1 MQEAGRRRPAL
12 LTEGSNM
19 KSKNPAVRWLYEYGV
34 ITLGCALYALS
45 FNWFFQP
52 NNISMGGFTGVA
64 QIVNRFISVL
74 PVGVTSILLNVPLFY
89 LGVRKQGV
97 KLLISSLYAMS
108 MGSLMIDGLA
118 AVYTFGPME
127 PMLASIY
134 GGVLLGVSMGL
145 MLTVG
150 ATTGGTELAARLL
163 KYKLRSLSIGR
174 LCLAIDVTVICLY
187 AMTFHSV
194 NNALYGIVA
203 MYISSLAMDTVVYG
217 SINAKIAY
225 IISNRSSEVAAR
237 LLEMDLGIT
246 LLNGRGGYSGDEKQ
260 VVLCAFKRSQIAV
273 IKASVTAIDPNA
285 FIIVCEAHEVLGEGF
300 GEYTPDS
307 L

>member
-1 MQEAGRRRPAL
+1 
-12 LTEGSNM
+12 M
-19 KSKNPAVRWLYEYGV
+19 KSKNPILRRLYEYGV
-34 ITLGCALYALS
+34 ITLGCALYALC

-52 NNISMGGFTGVA
+52 NSIAMGGFTGLA
-64 QIVNRFISVL
+64 QIINRLIPVF
-74 PVGVTSILLNVPLFY
+74 PVGMTVLVMNVPLLI
-89 LGVRKQGV
+89 LGVRRQGV
-97 KLLISSLYAMS
+97 KLLVATLYATAVS
-108 MGSLMIDGLA
+108 SLMIDGLA
-118 AVYTFGPME
+118 MLYTFPAMD
-127 PMLASIY
+127 PLLACIY

-163 KYKLRSLSIGR
+163 KYKLRNLSIGR
-174 LCLAIDVTVICLY
+174 LCLSIDVTVICFY
-187 AMTFHSV
+187 ALTFRSV

-217 SINAKIAY
+217 SLNAKIAY
-225 IISNRSSEVAAR
+225 IISGCSEAVARR
-237 LLEMDLGIT
+237 LLDMDLGIT
-246 LLNGRGGYSGDEKQ
+246 LLDGQGGFSGDRKQ
-260 VVLCAFKRSQIAV
+260 VVLCAFKRSQFAV
-273 IKASVTAIDPNA
+273 IKAAVTAIDPNA

>member
-1 MQEAGRRRPAL
+1 
-12 LTEGSNM
+12 M
-19 KSKNPAVRWLYEYGV
+19 KIKNPALRWLYEYGV
-34 ITLGCALYALS
+34 ITLGCAIYALS

-52 NNISMGGFTGVA
+52 NNISMGGFTGIA
-64 QIVNRFISVL
+64 QIVNHYLPVL
-74 PVGVTSILLNVPLFY
+74 PIGITSIVMNIPLFY
-89 LGVRKQGV
+89 IGVRKQGV

-108 MGSLMIDGLA
+108 VGSLMLDGLA
-118 AVYTFGPME
+118 AIHTFSPME
-127 PMLASIY
+127 PLLACIY

-163 KYKLRSLSIGR
+163 KYKLRNLSIGR
-174 LCLAIDVTVICLY
+174 LCLGIDVTVICLY
-187 AMTFHSV
+187 ALTFRSI

-217 SINAKIAY
+217 STNAKIAY
-225 IISNRSSEVAAR
+225 IISGHSGEVARR
-237 LLEMDLGIT
+237 LLDMDLGIT
-246 LLNGRGGYSGDEKQ
+246 LLDGRGGFSGDRKQ
-260 VVLCAFKRSQIAV
+260 VVLCAFKRSQFAV
-273 IKASVTAIDPNA
+273 IKAAVTAIDPNA